1 MGHLSILMS
10 IKVHYNQ
17 HTFTCLEFSNYTTL
31 NQKKLFFFKFG
42 KVKIVKVHKGLKFVT
57 YRFVIKALN
66 RYFTLL
72 SDNGGGRKIYKTT
85 GILDFIIHFDRKHVT
100 I

>member
-1 MGHLSILMS
+1 M
-10 IKVHYNQ
+10 
-17 HTFTCLEFSNYTTL
+17 
-31 NQKKLFFFKFG
+31 
-42 KVKIVKVHKGLKFVT
+42 T

-66 RYFTLL
+66 RYFTQL

>member
-1 MGHLSILMS
+1 MFRIFKLYN
-10 IKVHYNQ
+10 IKP
-17 HTFTCLEFSNYTTL
+17 
-31 NQKKLFFFKFG
+31 KKIVFLKFG
-42 KVKIVKVHKGLKFVT
+42 KVKIVKVHEGLKFVT
-57 YRFVIKALN
+57 YRFVIKTLN

-85 GILDFIIHFDRKHVT
+85 GILDLIIHFDRKHVT

>member
-1 MGHLSILMS
+1 MFRIFKLYN
-10 IKVHYNQ
+10 IKP
-17 HTFTCLEFSNYTTL
+17 
-31 NQKKLFFFKFG
+31 KKLFFFKFG
-42 KVKIVKVHKGLKFVT
+42 KVKIVKVHEGLKFVT
-57 YRFVIKALN
+57 YRFMVKVLN

-85 GILDFIIHFDRKHVT
+85 GILDFIVHFDRKYVT

>member
-1 MGHLSILMS
+1 MFRILKLYN
-10 IKVHYNQ
+10 IKP
-17 HTFTCLEFSNYTTL
+17 
-31 NQKKLFFFKFG
+31 KKIVFLKFG
-42 KVKIVKVHKGLKFVT
+42 KVKIVKVHEGLKFVT
-57 YRFVIKALN
+57 YRFMIKALN

>member
-1 MGHLSILMS
+1 MTYI
-10 IKVHYNQ
+10 
-17 HTFTCLEFSNYTTL
+17 
-31 NQKKLFFFKFG
+31 
-42 KVKIVKVHKGLKFVT
+42 FV
-57 YRFVIKALN
+57 VKALN

-85 GILDFIIHFDRKHVT
+85 NILDLIIHFDRKHVT

>member
-42 KVKIVKVHKGLKFVT
+42 KVKFVT
-57 YRFVIKALN
+57 YRFVVKALN

>member
-1 MGHLSILMS
+1 M
-10 IKVHYNQ
+10 
-17 HTFTCLEFSNYTTL
+17 
-31 NQKKLFFFKFG
+31 
-42 KVKIVKVHKGLKFVT
+42 T

-85 GILDFIIHFDRKHVT
+85 GILDFIIHFDRKHAT